1 MTQDGRQGFAMGGIR
16 SPARTASAG
25 EGLVDLGLILGIA
38 VLVAVLA
45 IVVFGPQLAAIL
57 DFIGA
62 QVQPPG

>member
-1 MTQDGRQGFAMGGIR
+1 MTRDRRLDAASAGTRW
-16 SPARTASAG
+16 PARAAETG

-38 VLVAVLA
+38 VVVAIVA

-62 QVQPPG
+62 QVQQPG